1 MSRAFWERNEPLAN
15 KNLTGVG
22 GDEVEKDNKVPDG
35 TLTDFLSPIQDVIE
49 DIRNGRMVVVVDDED
64 RENEGDLIVAAQM
77 ATPESINFMAKYGR
91 GLICLAMTGERID
104 QLGLSLMSN
113 DNRSQFETAFT
124 TSIEAREGVTTG
136 ISASDRARTVAVAID
151 PSHGRDDIVTPGHIF
166 PLRAQ
171 DGGTLVRTG
180 HTEAAVDLSRLA
192 GLNPSGVICEIM
204 NEDGTMARLPDL
216 VKFAQYHDLKIAT
229 IADLIAYRL
238 KNDSIVERSITTR
251 ITREH
256 GGDFKLI
263 VYRNRVSGAEHLAL
277 VKGDIDSGKPVLV
290 RMHAVNILDDMIHDT
305 SNQRENELE
314 GAIRA
319 VGEEGSGVIVIIREP
334 WAEKLSNQVR
344 ARHRVPTESGS
355 SSEEGSLQSEGGQET
370 APPALRDFGV
380 GAQILSDLGIREM
393 TLLTNRAR
401 AIIGLE
407 GFGLSVVERRP
418 IDQVQE

>member
-1 MSRAFWERNEPLAN
+1 
-15 KNLTGVG
+15 
-22 GDEVEKDNKVPDG
+22 
-35 TLTDFLSPIQDVIE
+35 
-49 DIRNGRMVVVVDDED
+49 
-64 RENEGDLIVAAQM
+64 
-77 ATPESINFMAKYGR
+77 
-91 GLICLAMTGERID
+91 MTGERID

-136 ISASDRARTVAVAID
+136 ISASDRARTIAVAID
-151 PSHGRDDIVTPGHIF
+151 PSHGRDDIVTPGHVF

-216 VKFAQYHDLKIAT
+216 VKFAQFHGLKVAT

-251 ITREH
+251 ITRKH

-277 VKGDIDSGKPVLV
+277 VKGDIDAGKPVLV

-305 SNQRENELE
+305 TNQRDNELE

-319 VGEEGSGVIVIIREP
+319 IGEEGAGIVVIIREP

-344 ARHRVPTESGS
+344 ARHRVPTDPVAASTEVAV
-355 SSEEGSLQSEGGQET
+355 SSEEGRET

-380 GAQILSDLGIREM
+380 GAQILVDLGVKDMI
-393 TLLTNRAR
+393 LLTNRTR
-401 AIIGLE
+401 AIKGLE
-407 GFGLSVVERRP
+407 GFGLSVVDRRP
-418 IDQVQE
+418 IKATEE

>member
-1 MSRAFWERNEPLAN
+1 MA
-15 KNLTGVG
+15 
-22 GDEVEKDNKVPDG
+22 DNKFTVVGKGEVAAARAEGEDFSE
-35 TLTDFLSPIQDVIE
+35 FLSPIADVIE

-77 ATPESINFMAKYGR
+77 ATPEAVNFMAKYGR
-91 GLICLAMTGERID
+91 GLVCLALTRERID
-104 QLGLSLMSN
+104 QLGLSLMSS

-136 ISASDRARTVAVAID
+136 ISASDRARTIAVAID
-151 PSHGRDDIVTPGHIF
+151 AANDRDDIVTPGHIF

-180 HTEAAVDLSRLA
+180 HTEAAVDLARLA

-216 VKFAQYHDLKIAT
+216 VKFAQFHGMKVAT

-238 KNDSIVERSITTR
+238 RNDSIVERLITTR
-251 ITREH
+251 ITRKH
-256 GGDFKLI
+256 GGEFRLI

-277 VKGDIDSGKPVLV
+277 VKGDISGDEPVLV

-305 SNQRENELE
+305 TNHREFELE

-319 VGEEGSGVIVIIREP
+319 IGKEGRGVVVIIREP

-344 ARHRVPTESGS
+344 ARHRTPSDPMAASAEISVSQD
-355 SSEEGSLQSEGGQET
+355 EGRET

-380 GAQILSDLGIREM
+380 GAQILADLGVREM
-393 TLLTNRAR
+393 VLLTNRAR
-401 AIIGLE
+401 AIKGLE
-407 GFGLSVVERRP
+407 GFGLTAVDRRP
-418 IDQVQE
+418 IEYEEE

>member
-1 MSRAFWERNEPLAN
+1 LA
-15 KNLTGVG
+15 
-22 GDEVEKDNKVPDG
+22 DNKFTVVGKGEVAAAIAEGEDFSE
-35 TLTDFLSPIQDVIE
+35 FLSPIADVIE

-77 ATPESINFMAKYGR
+77 ATPETVNFMAKYGR
-91 GLICLAMTGERID
+91 GLVCLALTRERID
-104 QLGLSLMSN
+104 QLGLSLMSS

-136 ISASDRARTVAVAID
+136 ISASDRARTIAVAID
-151 PSHGRDDIVTPGHIF
+151 AANDRDDIVTPGHVF

-180 HTEAAVDLSRLA
+180 HTEAAVDLARLA

-216 VKFAQYHDLKIAT
+216 VKFAQFHGMKVAT

-238 KNDSIVERSITTR
+238 RNDSIVERLITTR
-251 ITREH
+251 ITRKH
-256 GGDFKLI
+256 GGEFRLI

-277 VKGDIDSGKPVLV
+277 VKGDISGDEPVLV

-305 SNQRENELE
+305 TNHREFELE

-319 VGEEGSGVIVIIREP
+319 IGKEGRGVVVIIREP

-344 ARHRVPTESGS
+344 ARHRTPSDPMAASAEISVSQD
-355 SSEEGSLQSEGGQET
+355 EGRET

-380 GAQILSDLGIREM
+380 GAQILADLGVKEM
-393 TLLTNRAR
+393 VLLTNRAR
-401 AIIGLE
+401 AIKGLE
-407 GFGLSVVERRP
+407 GFGLTAVDRRP
-418 IDQVQE
+418 IEYEEE

>member
-1 MSRAFWERNEPLAN
+1 MAN
-15 KNLTGVG
+15 QNVTDVST
-22 GDEVEKDNKVPDG
+22 DEVDKITEMPTE
-35 TLTDFLSPIQDVIE
+35 TLTDFLSPIHDVIE

-151 PSHGRDDIVTPGHIF
+151 PLHGRDDIVTPGHIF

-216 VKFAQYHDLKIAT
+216 VKFAQFHELKIAT

-277 VKGDIDSGKPVLV
+277 VKGDIDNGKPVLV

-305 SNQRENELE
+305 TNQRENELE

-319 VGEEGSGVIVIIREP
+319 IGNEGTGVIVIIREP

-344 ARHRVPTESGS
+344 ARHRVPTDPGS
-355 SSEEGSLQSEGGQET
+355 ASEDGPHHLEGGQET

-401 AIIGLE
+401 AIKGLE
-407 GFGLSVVERRP
+407 GFGLSVVGRRP
-418 IDQVQE
+418 IEASQE

>member
-22 GDEVEKDNKVPDG
+22 GDADDKVTQVPDG

-344 ARHRVPTESGS
+344 ARHRVPTEPGS

>member
-22 GDEVEKDNKVPDG
+22 KDAVNKHTQVPNG

-192 GLNPSGVICEIM
+192 GLNASGVICEIM

-305 SNQRENELE
+305 SNQRESELE

-319 VGEEGSGVIVIIREP
+319 VGKEGSGVIVIIREP

-344 ARHRVPTESGS
+344 ARHRVPTEPGS

>member
-1 MSRAFWERNEPLAN
+1 LA
-15 KNLTGVG
+15 
-22 GDEVEKDNKVPDG
+22 DNKFTVVG
-35 TLTDFLSPIQDVIE
+35 KGEVAEAAAASQEHLADFLSPIQDVIE

-77 ATPESINFMAKYGR
+77 ATPDSINFMAKYGR

-136 ISASDRARTVAVAID
+136 ISASDRARTIAVAID
-151 PSHGRDDIVTPGHIF
+151 PSHGRDDIVTPGHVF

-216 VKFAQYHDLKIAT
+216 VKFAQFHGLKVAT

-251 ITREH
+251 ITRKH

-277 VKGDIDSGKPVLV
+277 VKGDIDAGKPVLV

-305 SNQRENELE
+305 TNQRDNELE

-319 VGEEGSGVIVIIREP
+319 IGEEGAGIVVIIREP

-344 ARHRVPTESGS
+344 ARHRVPTDPVAASTEVAV
-355 SSEEGSLQSEGGQET
+355 SSEEGRET

-380 GAQILSDLGIREM
+380 GAQILVDLGVKDMI
-393 TLLTNRAR
+393 LLTNRTR
-401 AIIGLE
+401 AIKGLE
-407 GFGLSVVERRP
+407 GFGLSVVDRRP
-418 IDQVQE
+418 IKATEE

>member
-1 MSRAFWERNEPLAN
+1 MA
-15 KNLTGVG
+15 
-22 GDEVEKDNKVPDG
+22 DNKFTVVGKGEVAAARAEGEDFSE
-35 TLTDFLSPIQDVIE
+35 FLSPIADVIE

-77 ATPESINFMAKYGR
+77 ATPETVNFMAKYGR
-91 GLICLAMTGERID
+91 GLVCLALTRERID
-104 QLGLSLMSN
+104 QLGLSLMSS

-136 ISASDRARTVAVAID
+136 ISASDRARTIAVAID
-151 PSHGRDDIVTPGHIF
+151 AANDRDDIVTPGHIF

-180 HTEAAVDLSRLA
+180 HTEAAVDLARLA

-216 VKFAQYHDLKIAT
+216 VKFAQFHGMKVAT

-238 KNDSIVERSITTR
+238 RNDSIVERLITTR
-251 ITREH
+251 ITRKH
-256 GGDFKLI
+256 GGEFRLI

-277 VKGDIDSGKPVLV
+277 VKGDISGDEPVLV

-305 SNQRENELE
+305 TNHREFELE

-319 VGEEGSGVIVIIREP
+319 IGKEGRGVVVIIREP

-344 ARHRVPTESGS
+344 ARHRTPSDPIAASAEISVSQD
-355 SSEEGSLQSEGGQET
+355 EGRET

-380 GAQILSDLGIREM
+380 GAQILADLGVREM
-393 TLLTNRAR
+393 VLLTNRAR
-401 AIIGLE
+401 AIKGLE
-407 GFGLSVVERRP
+407 GFGLTAVDRRP
-418 IDQVQE
+418 IEYEEE

>member
-1 MSRAFWERNEPLAN
+1 
-15 KNLTGVG
+15 
-22 GDEVEKDNKVPDG
+22 
-35 TLTDFLSPIQDVIE
+35 
-49 DIRNGRMVVVVDDED
+49 MVVVVDDED

-344 ARHRVPTESGS
+344 ARHRVPTEPGS

-401 AIIGLE
+401 AI
-407 GFGLSVVERRP
+407 
-418 IDQVQE
+418 

>member
-1 MSRAFWERNEPLAN
+1 VA
-15 KNLTGVG
+15 
-22 GDEVEKDNKVPDG
+22 DNK
-35 TLTDFLSPIQDVIE
+35 LTVVGKDAVAEAAKEDFTEFLSPISDVIE
-49 DIRNGRMVVVVDDED
+49 DIRNGKMVVVVDDED
-64 RENEGDLIVAAQM
+64 RENEGDLIVAGQM
-77 ATPESINFMAKYGR
+77 ATPDAINFMAKYGR
-91 GLICLAMTGERID
+91 GLICLAMTGERVD
-104 QLGLSLMSN
+104 QLGLSLMSS

-151 PSHGRDDIVTPGHIF
+151 PAHGRDEIVTPGHIF

-180 HTEAAVDLSRLA
+180 HTEAAVDLARLA

-216 VKFAQYHDLKIAT
+216 VTFAQFHGLKVAT

-238 KNDSIVERSITTR
+238 RNDSIVERSMTTR
-251 ITREH
+251 IARKH

-263 VYRNRVSGAEHLAL
+263 VYRNRVSDAEHLAL
-277 VKGDIDSGKPVLV
+277 VKGDISGDEPVLV

-305 SNQRENELE
+305 TNNRESELE
-314 GAIRA
+314 GALQTIGA
-319 VGEEGSGVIVIIREP
+319 EGRGVVVIIREP

-344 ARHRVPTESGS
+344 ARHRTPTDPVAA
-355 SSEEGSLQSEGGQET
+355 SSEVAVSSDEGRET

-380 GAQILSDLGIREM
+380 GAQILADLGVKEM
-393 TLLTNRAR
+393 VLLTNRAR
-401 AIIGLE
+401 AIKGIE
-407 GFGLSVVERRP
+407 GFGLSVVGRRP
-418 IDQVQE
+418 IEKVEE

>member
-22 GDEVEKDNKVPDG
+22 RDAVDKNTQVPNG

-344 ARHRVPTESGS
+344 ARHRVPTEPGS

>member
-1 MSRAFWERNEPLAN
+1 MADKKFTVVGKDAVADAVQED
-15 KNLTGVG
+15 LT
-22 GDEVEKDNKVPDG
+22 E
-35 TLTDFLSPIQDVIE
+35 FLSPIADVIE

-77 ATPESINFMAKYGR
+77 ATPDAINFMAKYGR
-91 GLICLAMTGERID
+91 GLICLAMTGERVD
-104 QLGLSLMSN
+104 QLGLSLMSS

-151 PSHGRDDIVTPGHIF
+151 PAHGRDEIVTPGHIF

-180 HTEAAVDLSRLA
+180 HTEAAVDLARLA

-216 VKFAQYHDLKIAT
+216 VKFAQFHGLKVAT

-238 KNDSIVERSITTR
+238 RNDSIVERSMTTR
-251 ITREH
+251 ITREN
-256 GGDFKLI
+256 GGEFKLI

-277 VKGDIDSGKPVLV
+277 VKGDISGDEPVLV

-305 SNQRENELE
+305 TNQREYELE
-314 GAIRA
+314 GALRT
-319 VGEEGSGVIVIIREP
+319 VGTEGRGVVVIIREP

-344 ARHRVPTESGS
+344 ARHRMPADPVSA
-355 SSEEGSLQSEGGQET
+355 SSEVAVSNEDGREI

-380 GAQILSDLGIREM
+380 GAQILADLGVKEM
-393 TLLTNRAR
+393 VLLTNRAR
-401 AIIGLE
+401 AIKGLE
-407 GFGLSVVERRP
+407 GFGLTAVGRRP
-418 IDQVQE
+418 IEKTGE